1 MTKFMQPVSQEILV
15 GIPLSGRECQ
25 LVQKYVKVERHASD
39 FDLFHLTSALVLF
52 LWEMWSV
59 CMPSF

>member
-25 LVQKYVKVERHASD
+25 LVPPGGAAVTITKS
-39 FDLFHLTSALVLF
+39 
-52 LWEMWSV
+52 
-59 CMPSF
+59 